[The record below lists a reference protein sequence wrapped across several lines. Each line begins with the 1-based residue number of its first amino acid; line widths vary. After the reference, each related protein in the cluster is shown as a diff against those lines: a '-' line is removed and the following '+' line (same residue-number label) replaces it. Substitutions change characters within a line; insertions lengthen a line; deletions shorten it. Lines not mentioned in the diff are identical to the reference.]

1 MDGCRT
7 RLTPE
12 SVRFLRGMSYVSFV
26 IVLLSA
32 LNHGPSGERMATLA
46 VRLNVSR
53 QTVQRWIKWWRDV
66 FVVSPLWRVRRGE
79 FMPSLSEDNL
89 PQSLLDHYKGKIDLT
104 REVVADLL
112 RFLAPLR
119 PK

>member
-1 MDGCRT
+1 
-7 RLTPE
+7 
-12 SVRFLRGMSYVSFV
+12 MSYVSFV
-26 IVLLSA
+26 IVLLAA

-46 VRLNVSR
+46 VQLNVSR

-66 FVVSPLWRVRRGE
+66 FIASPLWRVRRGE

-89 PQSLLDHYKGKIDLT
+89 PQALLDHYKGKIDVT
-104 REVVADLL
+104 REIVATLL

-119 PK
+119 PKLRRTSVGICRG